1 MYDHLEFVRE
11 ISKLKSEKKIWIID
25 DTSSLLQTKE
35 LFKDK
40 FWVFVQIKGLQVME
54 NQRFL
59 RDILYHKPRPQW
71 KEKQVKMVWNSRRRK
86 AGSRA
91 RKLELGKSK
100 NSLEIRAGEEDVRVR
115 KGLRLGSQ
123 KSYGKFA
130 QANQRRRLREERRIW
145 REVLYWKIKASR
157 A

>member
-1 MYDHLEFVRE
+1 
-11 ISKLKSEKKIWIID
+11 
-25 DTSSLLQTKE
+25 
-35 LFKDK
+35 
-40 FWVFVQIKGLQVME
+40 ME